1 MKNRLIRTQQKP
13 QRLTTLLAALLI
25 VGLVV
30 TPLALTPQPAT
41 AQSSVVDS
49 KMAVV
54 GLDGAVLLDAPGGK
68 TIAQLAPGDVLTA
81 LARTADNEYLQVATD
96 RVVEGWV
103 ATASVV
109 VFGIDVLPVFTPPPP
124 TSAPTATPTR
134 QATPTAQSTPTARAT
149 ATQAAPTTVAATPS
163 QATATP
169 AEETEAAAATTSADA
184 VAADA
189 VAVVVGVGAD
199 LYNAPDG
206 AVVVALPGAEA
217 VTANGRDAKGTWL
230 MVTTLNGDEGWMR
243 ATDLVIFDVEELP
256 EMAGQE
262 NTAKPAAA
270 TTTLTAT
277 TGITRT
283 ASSPDAPAPT
293 ETEAAAETPVA
304 PLPESV
310 TTGTANVAGAR
321 LNIRSGA
328 GSNHRIIGKAAAG
341 EELSIAARSEDG
353 AWLLALR
360 EDLPEGAGWVSATLV
375 RLDGS
380 VDALPVA
387 ELIFGAAIPSAP
399 AAAPATTPTPATPS
413 EKPEATPEP
422 TGEDAEPTAT
432 PAATATAITA
442 VQSAPAPAAV
452 TRTGATELT
461 GVLVFQDGR
470 GSIYAYNLARGEVRF
485 LASGFDPAIS
495 KDGGKVAYLGGDGI
509 RTINI
514 DGSGDRLAFA
524 SSDLITSPKW
534 SPDGERIV
542 FSRIIGEY
550 KCWQTEY
557 MGCVTL
563 RELRE
568 RFPFV
573 PPALLQKIFLSA
585 YDRVAFPN
593 FGLTRVN
600 TQGEEFRDI
609 AALDSAQT
617 PDWNEDGIVY
627 QSKAGIE
634 ITQDTPDG
642 KTRSVQWGNWDWDPD
657 WAPNGGPIA
666 YQSKE
671 GSHWEIFRINPDG
684 SGVVALTRPVTTLVD
699 QLPSNVAPAFSP
711 DGSQVVFLSNRR
723 DDNDAGPWRLWV
735 MNADG
740 SNQRPLPIDLEIDYG
755 FGGEQVASWGP

>member
-1 MKNRLIRTQQKP
+1 MKNRLICTQQKP

-41 AQSSVVDS
+41 AQSSVADS

-54 GLDGAVLLDAPGGK
+54 GLDGAALLDAPNGK
-68 TIAQLAPGDVLTA
+68 AVAQLAPGDVLTA
-81 LARTADNEYLQVATD
+81 LARTADDKYLQVATD
-96 RVVEGWV
+96 HGVEGWV

-109 VFGIDVLPVFTPPPP
+109 VFGIDVLPVFTPPTP
-124 TSAPTATPTR
+124 APTATPTR
-134 QATPTAQSTPTARAT
+134 QATPTAQSTPTVRAT
-149 ATQAAPTTVAATPS
+149 ATQAAAVTVAATP
-163 QATATP
+163 APAIATP
-169 AEETEAAAATTSADA
+169 AEAAEAAATLSGDD
-184 VAADA
+184 V
-189 VAVVVGVGAD
+189 VAVVVGVGAE
-199 LYNAPDG
+199 LYDAPDG
-206 AVVVALPGAEA
+206 DVVATLPGAEA
-217 VTANGRDAKGTWL
+217 VTVSGRDAEATWL
-230 MVTTLNGDEGWMR
+230 KVTTLDGDEGWMR
-243 ATDLVIFDVEELP
+243 AIDLVVFGVEGLP
-256 EMAGQE
+256 VMAGQE

-360 EDLPEGAGWVSATLV
+360 ENLPEGAGWVSATLV

-600 TQGEEFRDI
+600 AQGEEFRDI

-642 KTRSVQWGNWDWDPD
+642 KTRSVQWGDWDWDPD
-657 WAPNGGPIA
+657 WAPNGGPIV

-671 GSHWEIFRINPDG
+671 GPHWEIFRINPDG
-684 SGVVALTRPVTTLVD
+684 SGVTALTRPVTTLVD

-740 SNQRPLPIDLEIDYG
+740 SNQRLLPIDIEIDYG
-755 FGGEQVASWGP
+755 FGGEQVVSWGP